1 MEHYKII
8 KNSSDSKIFTNFI
21 NELKCKTGNEKIN
34 ILLDNARIHH
44 LKYLRNNVNNDINF
58 IYNIPY
64 TPEFNPIEQMF
75 SKLKYLLRKS
85 ILTNKNTLNYI
96 TSSLEKINSN
106 DLNGYFRN
114 SFKF

>member
-1 MEHYKII
+1 MNHKI
-8 KNSSDSKIFTNFI
+8 KNK
-21 NELKCKTGNEKIN
+21 KVN

-44 LKYLRNNVNNDINF
+44 SKYLKENVSDNINF

-85 ILTNKNTLNYI
+85 NLTNNNIIKKIDL
-96 TSSLEKINSN
+96 SLDKINSN